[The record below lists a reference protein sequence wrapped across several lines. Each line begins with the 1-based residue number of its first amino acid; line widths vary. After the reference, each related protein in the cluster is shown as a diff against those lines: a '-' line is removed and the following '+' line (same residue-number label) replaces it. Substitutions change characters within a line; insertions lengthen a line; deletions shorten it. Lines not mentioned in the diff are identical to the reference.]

1 MSDITAAI
9 EKEIKAIPKDG
20 IRLKKFR
27 KPILDEFSAQLPE
40 QEVKEKFAAC
50 LEKFCSDGVVSLDGG
65 ILTRM
70 RIGKCI
76 MHKSVSTH

>member
-9 EKEIKAIPKDG
+9 EKEINAIPSDG

-27 KPILDEFSAQLPE
+27 KPILDVFTAQLPE
-40 QEVKEKFAAC
+40 QEVKEQFATC
-50 LEKFCSDGVVSLDGG
+50 LEKFCADGVVSLDGG

-70 RIGKCI
+70 RIGRLACYI
-76 MHKSVSTH
+76 IIF